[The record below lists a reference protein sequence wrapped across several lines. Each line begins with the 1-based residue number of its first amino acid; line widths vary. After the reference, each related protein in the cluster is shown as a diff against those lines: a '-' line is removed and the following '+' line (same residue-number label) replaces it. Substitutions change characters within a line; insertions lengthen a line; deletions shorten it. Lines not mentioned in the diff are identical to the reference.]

1 MCADRRVRTLCRVC
15 KVLCFQVRC
24 VEPTPRR
31 PLPATSCATGTQ
43 YSLKCTRLEPVVVVP
58 IKTVYCNVGAVLLV
72 HRPLL
77 LTLRESKRCS
87 TTSTAQAAPTRA
99 SPLRPS
105 LAPHAS
111 PHTTPLH
118 HTSATPVCDTCALRL
133 LTSCIHTP
141 HHRDPPEPV
150 GHARGHRCAPRRPV
164 RVVPGAQA
172 PGSAQFPSGPSR
184 SILATKP

>member
-1 MCADRRVRTLCRVC
+1 MNSIGQYSSRLLVVPLFCELLSPVVTIP
-15 KVLCFQVRC
+15 VLQRYSG
-24 VEPTPRR
+24 TPSKS
-31 PLPATSCATGTQ
+31 PPPGNPATACAT
-43 YSLKCTRLEPVVVVP
+43 
-58 IKTVYCNVGAVLLV
+58 LV
-72 HRPLL
+72 RFCSCIRPLL
-77 LTLRESKRCS
+77 RELTLRESKRYS

-150 GHARGHRCAPRRPV
+150 EHARGHRCAPRRPV